1 MLQHFSRSVCDGREH
16 LHISFIV
23 CLFASETILI
33 FNSDNNMIQIE
44 IDKKKNDL
52 SMMKYNLVRP
62 PDTSR
67 HNISI
72 HI

>member
-23 CLFASETILI
+23 CLFTSETILI

-44 IDKKKNDL
+44 IDKKK
-52 SMMKYNLVRP
+52 M
-62 PDTSR
+62 T
-67 HNISI
+67 
-72 HI
+72 